1 MNPTIHGG
9 CLCGSLRYTA
19 QGAPTNS
26 GLCFCADCRKASGG
40 AGIGFMGFSSSA
52 LTFSGAAQQYVSKSA
67 RGSYAVRNFCPVCG
81 SLVFGGIVGTD
92 TDHTIYAGSLDD
104 PAVFVPQIVIFNR
117 DRPVWAP
124 LPAGLTVFDAMPG

>member
-1 MNPTIHGG
+1 
-9 CLCGSLRYTA
+9 LRYAA

-40 AGIGFMGFSSSA
+40 AGIGFMEFSSSA
-52 LTFSGAAQQYVSKSA
+52 LTFSGAARHYVSKSA
-67 RGSYAVRNFCPVCG
+67 RGSDAVRNFCPVCG

-92 TDHTIYAGSLDD
+92 TAHTVYAGSLDD
-104 PAVFVPQIVIFNR
+104 PAAFAPQIVIFNR

-124 LPAGLTVFDAMPG
+124 LPAGLTIFEAMPD